1 MYKKTG
7 SVRISTA
14 ISVQITDLL
23 RHFEN
28 NSTFDNDISCW
39 NTSLV
44 TTMKVRNFYKM
55 ISFLKNSQ
63 IKYFSLY
70 FCLIILHTYL
80 NNYVQSMF
88 NGAVMFNGD
97 LTFWK
102 TFKVTDMD
110 VSLFYVGTSILVS
123 SQANLYLK
131 LNSFILL
138 SKKEMFFDAISFN
151 GNVSRWEMS
160 NVKTSSV
167 SFFIFEKIFLCLRD
181 TNTT

>member
-1 MYKKTG
+1 
-7 SVRISTA
+7 
-14 ISVQITDLL
+14 
-23 RHFEN
+23 
-28 NSTFDNDISCW
+28 
-39 NTSLV
+39 
-44 TTMKVRNFYKM
+44 
-55 ISFLKNSQ
+55 
-63 IKYFSLY
+63 
-70 FCLIILHTYL
+70 
-80 NNYVQSMF
+80 MF

-167 SFFIFEKIFLCLRD
+167 SSFIFEKIFLCLRD